1 MQYTIKTFS
10 KAWAYKK
17 TINPKVVKNDISF
30 SSQIDGGLW
39 ELVLLLDLSMT
50 NTDFLQG
57 DQIKVWKD
65 KTIIYWGFIDSVDIK
80 ATNYEEIEVRATWYF
95 SLFSR
100 LYYEESND
108 YTIKKTD
115 DPKEIIDDI
124 IDFFNIKYNV
134 LSKDTQTVWDSIA
147 YDTDYTDLLK
157 IIGDMKAMSDNYFWF
172 VDESWVFK
180 FKPKATDAQ
189 NKLTFAKDIFTLNVI
204 EDTTK
209 IVNRVFLKTKETHV
223 DMYEDS
229 ASQALYGVRE
239 KVVSNMNIDDHDA
252 ADAFGNEYISQNKD
266 PKKTITLTVSSEYS
280 YKDGMTFEDL
290 WDDTFTDLWDKT
302 FEDLVY
308 LKNIE
313 SIQPGETV
321 AIKNISKDFGTLLIT
336 KKVYTPYSIT
346 LTLDNYENFIS
357 LIKE

>member
-1 MQYTIKTFS
+1 MDYTIKTFS

-57 DQIKVWKD
+57 DQIKVWKN

-100 LYYEESND
+100 LYYEESSN
-108 YTIKKTD
+108 YVLSKTD
-115 DPKEIIDDI
+115 DPASIIDDVV
-124 IDFFNIKYNV
+124 DFFNLKYNV
-134 LSKDTQTVWDSIA
+134 LSKDTETVWTSI
-147 YDTDYTDLLK
+147 TIENEYTDLLSMINNLK
-157 IIGDMKAMSDNYFWF
+157 SLSENYFWF
-172 VDESWVFK
+172 VDESGVFK
-180 FKPKATDAQ
+180 FKEKASDAQ
-189 NKLTFAKDIFTLNVI
+189 NKLTFAKDIFTLNVV

-209 IVNRVFLKTKETHV
+209 IVNRLFLSRKDGTVSIYNDTT
-223 DMYEDS
+223 
-229 ASQALYGVRE
+229 SQTTYGIRE
-239 KVVSNMNIDDHDA
+239 KYVSVTSIDDSGS
-252 ADAFGNEYISQNKD
+252 ADVYGDEYISENKD

-308 LKNIE
+308 MKNIE
-313 SIQPGETV
+313 SIHPGETV
-321 AIKNISKDFGTLLIT
+321 SIRNISKDFWTLLIT